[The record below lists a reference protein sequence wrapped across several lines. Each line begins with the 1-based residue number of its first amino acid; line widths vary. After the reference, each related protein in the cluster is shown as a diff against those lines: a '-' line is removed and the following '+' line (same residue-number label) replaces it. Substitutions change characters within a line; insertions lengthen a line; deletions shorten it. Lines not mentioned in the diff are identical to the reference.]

1 MPAPNSSFSGVCVVR
16 TVQIRGGQRVSNPTS
31 GDAAYWTEGSG
42 YFGLVGKGLAVVE
55 AESVT

>member
-1 MPAPNSSFSGVCVVR
+1 M
-16 TVQIRGGQRVSNPTS
+16 SNPTS